1 MNRLRHNVMQY
12 MFVYFLK
19 TRCRRSSQFDT
30 HEVSGYLKKL
40 VCIAPSKLVL
50 CACVKK
56 TQPIHRGPPCTVD
69 PQNQLENISLST
81 LLRSF
86 LSNWPGKD
94 TTLICGNEGKGS
106 FPLIRCL
113 KIFLTAD
120 KGLTVREANDKN
132 HYAEMN
138 NTTDSKGVD
147 SQNHNSCSLTQ
158 STNPVS
164 CTTCNT

>member
-1 MNRLRHNVMQY
+1 MTKLNQAQCTLFGYWLFGLFSSKYWDEIRFTVKLTRFLFLFFRLQGRHCWPFVPPICSRPSCSPQDDLSELQVQLFTFSHLSWKKMNRLRHNVMQY

-69 PQNQLENISLST
+69 P
-81 LLRSF
+81 
-86 LSNWPGKD
+86 
-94 TTLICGNEGKGS
+94 
-106 FPLIRCL
+106 
-113 KIFLTAD
+113 
-120 KGLTVREANDKN
+120 
-132 HYAEMN
+132 
-138 NTTDSKGVD
+138 
-147 SQNHNSCSLTQ
+147 
-158 STNPVS
+158 
-164 CTTCNT
+164 